1 MPRVAPR
8 LKRWLAALQ
17 NACPSIRSDSTIGH
31 GLSVMLRGQSF
42 TFPTNS
48 STRGAGSRDTAFE
61 RYWSKAGWSQDTG
74 TRPPAWPRFASPFGR
89 DPYVSPGVTRVIS
102 RRLVVLGSP
111 RTWVRAV
118 LGGVVI
124 RFLGLFPRFVGFL
137 LSCSHVLFIDLF
149 HGAFP
154 LMFHR
159 YDFAPDPRR

>member
-1 MPRVAPR
+1 M
-8 LKRWLAALQ
+8 
-17 NACPSIRSDSTIGH
+17 
-31 GLSVMLRGQSF
+31 
-42 TFPTNS
+42 
-48 STRGAGSRDTAFE
+48 GAGSSSASSPSFFKCCFWKESGYRRAAACMAAFCVSV
-61 RYWSKAGWSQDTG
+61 RA
-74 TRPPAWPRFASPFGR
+74 R
-89 DPYVSPGVTRVIS
+89 PYVSPGVTRVIS
-102 RRLVVLGSP
+102 RRFVVLGSP

-159 YDFAPDPRR
+159 YDFAPDPPALTSTLHQIAECCLGSASLPSQDSLACVPSLSSEQLSDS